1 MKFVITWFAAMSWHL
16 WRIATLRPYFKG
28 LGDTAVTAV
37 SFFVV
42 YVASSLIRWAGFAD
56 AAIAA
61 VIFSDVLHF
70 FVLCLALERT
80 GRSSSLLFV
89 ALGASAFVD
98 LAAVLVSNV
107 IDVSVESQGF
117 LAIEIMLYAR
127 AAYCFSLEPY
137 DVRSAGYKRKPRIE
151 PIGE

>member
-1 MKFVITWFAAMSWHL
+1 MDIVITWFAAMTWHL
-16 WRIATLRPYFKG
+16 WRIGTLRPYFKG

-61 VIFSDVLHF
+61 VVFSLVIHF
-70 FVLCLALERT
+70 FVLCLVFERT
-80 GRSSSLLFV
+80 GRSSSLIFV
-89 ALGASAFVD
+89 ALGASALVD

-107 IDVSVESQGF
+107 IDVSVQSQGF

-127 AAYCFSLEPY
+127 AAYCFSREPSE
-137 DVRSAGYKRKPRIE
+137 VRSAGYKRKPGIE